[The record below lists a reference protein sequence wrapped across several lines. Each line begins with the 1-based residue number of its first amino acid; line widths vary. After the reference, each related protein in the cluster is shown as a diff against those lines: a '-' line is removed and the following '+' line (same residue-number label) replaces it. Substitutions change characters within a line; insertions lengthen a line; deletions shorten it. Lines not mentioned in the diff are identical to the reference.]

1 MNEPTPAPIEGAS
14 MAQVATSQTVARR
27 RRWEKKFLAELRRT
41 GNHSAAARA
50 AKIDRT
56 VPYKAR
62 QDDPAFAEAYQDAI
76 DEACDGLELEAR
88 RRAHDGIDEPVIYQG
103 ELCGTWVDAD
113 GNVVS
118 KDTPGAKLI
127 PLTVK
132 KYSDGLLLALLKAHR
147 PERFK
152 DNVKL
157 EHTGSK
163 GGPIQHQVDAEH
175 DHNHHLDADP
185 DRLAAIFRALAEA
198 AAGVPGAAGPPGDP
212 PADEVHP
219 APPPPQAGGLP
230 PAGLP

>member
-1 MNEPTPAPIEGAS
+1 MPD
-14 MAQVATSQTVARR
+14 ATSQSVAKR

-41 GNHSAAARA
+41 GNHSAAARV

-62 QDDPAFAEAYQDAI
+62 QDDPAFAEAYQDAL

-88 RRAHDGIDEPVIYQG
+88 RRAHDGVDEPVIYQG
-103 ELCGTWVDAD
+103 ELCGAWLDND

-118 KDTPGAKLI
+118 KDTPGAKLV
-127 PLTVK
+127 PLSVK

-147 PERFK
+147 PAIFR
-152 DNVKL
+152 DNVKM
-157 EHTGSK
+157 EHTGAA
-163 GGPIQHQVDAEH
+163 GGPIHHKVNADHEH
-175 DHNHHLDADP
+175 HFDADP

-198 AAGVPGAAGPPGDP
+198 AAGDLGAAGPPGDP
-212 PADEVHP
+212 APHEVRP
-219 APPPPQAGGLP
+219 APAPPQAGGLP